1 LRGKIGRAD
10 PEGGVVN
17 SSQLLVDALGRIRGG
32 VHRAVDGVPPPQL
45 AYRVDAEANS
55 IAWLVWHLT
64 RIQDDHVAAVAAA
77 EQAWTAQ
84 DWEGHFGLPFETAD
98 TGYGH
103 RPDEVAAVQ
112 VRSGELL
119 TGYYD
124 AVHDHTIRFVERL
137 ADDDLDQ
144 VVDESWT
151 PPVTL
156 GVRLISVIAD
166 GLEHVGQAEF
176 VRGVATRRS
185 ATGRH

>member
-1 LRGKIGRAD
+1 LTPA
-10 PEGGVVN
+10 
-17 SSQLLVDALGRIRGG
+17 
-32 VHRAVDGVPPPQL
+32 QL

-64 RIQDDHVAAVAAA
+64 RIQDDHVAAVAHA
-77 EQAWTAQ
+77 EQAWRALG
-84 DWEGHFGLPFETAD
+84 WEGRFGLPFDAGD

-103 RPDEVAAVQ
+103 RPDDVAAVQ

-124 AVHDHTIRFVERL
+124 AVHDRTIRFVEGL

-156 GVRLISVIAD
+156 GIRLISVIAD
-166 GLEHVGQAEF
+166 NLQHAGQAEF